1 MASYTDSLREAARRI
16 LRCKGGSIYV
26 PSAFFPEAEKLILT
40 ISDLVPS
47 IVEPPVICY
56 SEGANIT
63 YTNLENENFSI
74 GAEEPDLTYC
84 WVNASQSDIRKSWE
98 DFRIMVTSLASAG
111 YPGCIGCGGPGSEG
125 QWDEISAR
133 DY

>member
-1 MASYTDSLREAARRI
+1 MASYTDSLREAARRF

-26 PSAFFPEAEKLILT
+26 PSVFFPEAEKLILT

-47 IVEPPVICY
+47 KVEPPVICY
-56 SEGANIT
+56 SDGADIT

-74 GAEEPDLTYC
+74 GTEEPDLTYC

>member
-1 MASYTDSLREAARRI
+1 M
-16 LRCKGGSIYV
+16 
-26 PSAFFPEAEKLILT
+26 PSVFFPEAEKLILT
-40 ISDLVPS
+40 ISDLVTS

-56 SEGANIT
+56 SDGANIT
-63 YTNLENENFSI
+63 YTNVENENFSI
-74 GAEEPDLTYC
+74 GVEEPDLTYC

>member
-1 MASYTDSLREAARRI
+1 M
-16 LRCKGGSIYV
+16 
-26 PSAFFPEAEKLILT
+26 PSVFFPEAEKLILT

-56 SEGANIT
+56 SDGADIT
-63 YTNLENENFSI
+63 YTNVENENFSI
-74 GAEEPDLTYC
+74 GVEEPDLTYC

-98 DFRIMVTSLASAG
+98 DFKIMVTSLASAG